1 LHFRETIFAYYYK
14 KKNLEIDLCRSFA
27 STGEVSNID
36 DDLWLSSRAYYKPV
50 IECCGGTELASC
62 YIQGS
67 PLQPQVFGA
76 FSTASLTTG
85 FVILNEHG
93 IPYVRIFSGWV
104 DFVIH
109 FLLILLQSSVCH

>member
-1 LHFRETIFAYYYK
+1 M
-14 KKNLEIDLCRSFA
+14 CRSFA

-36 DDLWLSSRAYYKPV
+36 DDLWLSSRAYYKPI

-85 FVILNEHG
+85 FVILDEHG
-93 IPYVRIFSGWV
+93 IAYVRTFSGWV

-109 FLLILLQSSVCH
+109 FLSIVLQSPVSH